1 MNRSDTLGDI
11 LTTLRRLAAELKTEP
26 AGQDGIPV
34 LTTAVAKPAPADT
47 RARAIG
53 APIPTLSAVVARPE
67 GQTQVD
73 AFAES
78 QARALH
84 ARMRADDTLRRFTR
98 IWRESGQPALGPA
111 IMAALGRA
119 LTETLQ
125 NDTDS
130 QP

>member
-1 MNRSDTLGDI
+1 MNRTDTLGEI
-11 LTTLRRLAAELKTEP
+11 LATLKQLATELKTEP
-26 AGQDGIPV
+26 AGDDGIPV
-34 LTTAVAKPAPADT
+34 LTTAVAKPTPVDT

-78 QARALH
+78 QARALRAQLH
-84 ARMRADDTLRRFTR
+84 AEDTLRRFTR
-98 IWRESGQPALGPA
+98 IWRESGRPALSLA
-111 IMAALGRA
+111 IIAAIERA
-119 LTETLQ
+119 LTEALQ
-125 NDTDS
+125 NDTDP